1 MLTPEEIAFFEENGY
16 VGPFD
21 LSAPELVAAARRA
34 VDEELLVRESP
45 IYGGRSGRDWH
56 LASRPVYDLCSH
68 EAIVERV
75 AGVLGPD
82 ILLWRSQMFYKK
94 PGDGVTAWHQDY
106 NFPGPFKVPAIDP
119 AITVTAWI
127 ALDAATVEN
136 GCVELVAGSHKD
148 GRLETVKSD
157 EGEGIFGRNYRLERE
172 VSEDDVVAKM
182 TLEPGQFVLFSNL
195 TVHGSG
201 PNESDMTRLGIGVR
215 FTSADVR
222 VYPGQEI
229 DGQGMSLENF
239 GCVLV
244 RGEDRFRHNRMRTPP
259 VEGADLSAAVDSPT
273 QTAFKAG
280 YRLGYMKGGRHAAR
294 GIRVAIEE
302 RTSLLKGALEAAKG
316 YGGSAAHPDELKAGL
331 AAGYADGI
339 EGRPFDTRYGSPI
352 DGGRKLP
359 GPLRKLLRSTLRRL
373 KRR

>member
-34 VDEELLVRESP
+34 IDEELLVRESP
-45 IYGGRSGRDWH
+45 VYGGRSGRDWH
-56 LASRPVYDLCSH
+56 LVSRLVYDLCTH
-68 EAIVERV
+68 EAVVERV

-82 ILLWRSQMFYKK
+82 ILLWRSQMFYKR

-119 AITVTAWI
+119 AVTVTAWI
-127 ALDAATVEN
+127 ALDAATIEN
-136 GCVELVAGSHKD
+136 GCLELIAGSHRD

-244 RGEDRFRHNRMRTPP
+244 RGEDRHGHNRMRTPP
-259 VEGADLSAAVDSPT
+259 VEGADLSAVVDSPT

-280 YRLGYMKGGRHAAR
+280 YRLGYMKGGRHAER

-302 RTSLLKGALEAAKG
+302 RTGILEGALEAAKG

-331 AAGYADGI
+331 VAGYADGV

-352 DGGRKLP
+352 AGGRKLP
-359 GPLRKLLRSTLRRL
+359 GPLRKLLRSTIRRL

>member
-1 MLTPEEIAFFEENGY
+1 MLTPEEIAFFEENGF

-56 LASRPVYDLCSH
+56 LVSRPVYDLCTH

-119 AITVTAWI
+119 AVTVTAWI

-172 VSEDDVVAKM
+172 VSEGDVVAKM

-244 RGEDRFRHNRMRTPP
+244 RGEDRYGHNRMRTPP
-259 VEGADLSAAVDSPT
+259 VEGADLSAVVDSPT

-280 YRLGYMKGGRHAAR
+280 YRLGYIKGGRHAAR

-302 RTSLLKGALEAAKG
+302 RASLLQGALEAAKG

-331 AAGYADGI
+331 VAGYADGV

-373 KRR
+373 KGR